1 MRSDSLEITTQL
13 DILGIVV
20 SLFPSLVEDH
30 AVDKCK
36 IHISFEG
43 DSYLEL
49 SMYDLQD
56 INSSNAFYGDA
67 VTKKKRLTQEEAN
80 ELYSH
85 IKNMTELP
93 DMIRTFHTELSGDD
107 RTYAAFN
114 IEYFPTK
121 RINKV

>member
-107 RTYAAFN
+107 IAYAAFN

-121 RINKV
+121 RINQV